1 MIKTFGFFAVLF
13 ITLMARAKNSMPEIN
28 TQINYGDKVSSF
40 RIYERSGV
48 QYFSFNDSYGK
59 TTDGQLSK
67 SGYEFIVKKV
77 NDTLALESND
87 INFCRR
93 QFISVKAVKNGKAIE
108 KKSCIGSATT
118 VAKKMADL
126 ANTLQLL
133 L

>member
-1 MIKTFGFFAVLF
+1 MKALTGFFVMLF
-13 ITLMARAKNSMPEIN
+13 IFLFVHAKNPAPEIN

-59 TTDGQLSK
+59 TSDGQLSK

-77 NDTLALESND
+77 NETLALDSND
-87 INFCRR
+87 IAYCRR
-93 QFISVKAVKNGKAIE
+93 QFISVKAVKNGKAVE
-108 KKSCIGSATT
+108 KKSCIGSATK
-118 VAKKMADL
+118 VAKRMADL